1 MPKLEKYIKEHLAEF
16 NSNEPDP
23 GHFLRFEHRLNEK
36 PGNKLAGI
44 YRLRLLKIAALII
57 ILISVSV
64 FVFDYATRE
73 IRERFASGT
82 TGNEVPL
89 ELREA
94 AQYYDNQTNTQM
106 ATIHKLAENQEDATL
121 LSASALKEVQSLDA
135 ATNDLRKSLEENPG
149 NELIFDAM
157 IRNQQMKEAM
167 LKTIITQLSQFKK

>member
-1 MPKLEKYIKEHLAEF
+1 MPKLEKYIHEHLAEF
-16 NSNEPDP
+16 DSNEPDP
-23 GHFLRFEHRLNEK
+23 GHFLRFEQRLNEK
-36 PGNKLAGI
+36 PGKKLSGT

-64 FVFDYATRE
+64 FVFDFATRE
-73 IRERFASGT
+73 IRERFSSASA
-82 TGNEVPL
+82 GNDVPL

-106 ATIHKLAENQEDATL
+106 ATIHKLAANQEDAIS

-135 ATNDLRKSLEENPG
+135 ATKELKKSLEEDPG
-149 NELIFDAM
+149 NEHIFDAI